1 MTWEEYYDK
10 FYEWAESTQIK
21 KLSSVESLGPA
32 DEVTEVMMSFAFDHE
47 DIVNRI
53 ARKAIEQK
61 IIFSGENISDL
72 TNFIDPQLQNQLTLQ
87 SADSFTEEDLNHL
100 LGMVDDDIVASL
112 YKKKGYKIPEEYSFI
127 DDSDDFEEEEYSEP
141 ESDLTDDVSEAK
153 QPSGFFSKLAMAF
166 GIGSGIHQGINDAT
180 GSRLHKF
187 RVGDHVRVRYRGQ
200 EGTVVDINGDLYMVS
215 LNDGGYVDSY
225 TESQLEKAW

>member
-10 FYEWAESTQIK
+10 FYDWAESTQIK
-21 KLSSVESLGPA
+21 KLSSVEALGPA
-32 DEVTEVMMSFAFDHE
+32 EEVTEVMVSFAFDHE

-61 IIFSGENISDL
+61 IVFSGENIADL
-72 TNFIDPQLQNQLTLQ
+72 TNFIDSQLQNQLTLQ

-112 YKKKGYKIPEEYSFI
+112 YEKKGYKIPDEYSFI
-127 DDSDDFEEEEYSEP
+127 DDSDDFDEEYEDSEP
-141 ESDLTDDVSEAK
+141 DAADSTFAEK
-153 QPSGFFSKLAMAF
+153 QPSGFFSRLAMAF
-166 GIGSGIHQGINDAT
+166 GVGHGISQGIKDAT
-180 GSRLHKF
+180 APKLRKF

-200 EGTVVDINGDLYMVS
+200 EGTIVDINGDLYMVS
-215 LNDGGYVDSY
+215 LKDGGYVDSY
-225 TESQLEKAW
+225 SESQLERAW

>member
-10 FYEWAESTQIK
+10 FYDWAESTQIK
-21 KLSSVESLGPA
+21 KLSSVEALGPA
-32 DEVTEVMMSFAFDHE
+32 EEVTEVMVSFAFDHE

-61 IIFSGENISDL
+61 IVFSGENIADL

-112 YKKKGYKIPEEYSFI
+112 YKKKGYKIPDEYSFI
-127 DDSDDFEEEEYSEP
+127 DDSDDLDEEYEDSEPYVEDESFEE
-141 ESDLTDDVSEAK
+141 K
-153 QPSGFFSKLAMAF
+153 QPSGFFSRLAMAF
-166 GIGSGIHQGINDAT
+166 GVGHGISQGIKDSTAPKP
-180 GSRLHKF
+180 RKF
-187 RVGDHVRVRYRGQ
+187 RIGDHVRVRYRGQ
-200 EGTVVDINGDLYMVS
+200 EGTIVDINGDLYMVS
-215 LNDGGYVDSY
+215 LKDGGYVDSY
-225 TESQLEKAW
+225 SESQLERAW

>member
-10 FYEWAESTQIK
+10 FYDWAESTQIK
-21 KLSSVESLGPA
+21 KLSSVEALGPA
-32 DEVTEVMMSFAFDHE
+32 EEVTEVMVSFAFDHE

-61 IIFSGENISDL
+61 IVFSGENIADL

-112 YKKKGYKIPEEYSFI
+112 YKKKGYKIPDEYSFI
-127 DDSDDFEEEEYSEP
+127 DDSDDFEEEYEDSEP
-141 ESDLTDDVSEAK
+141 DVSEATFAEK
-153 QPSGFFSKLAMAF
+153 QPSGFFSRLAMAF
-166 GIGSGIHQGINDAT
+166 GVGHGISQGIKDAT
-180 GSRLHKF
+180 APKPRRF
-187 RVGDHVRVRYRGQ
+187 RIGDHVRVRYRGQ
-200 EGTVVDINGDLYMVS
+200 EGTIVDINGDLYMVS
-215 LNDGGYVDSY
+215 LKDGGYVDSY
-225 TESQLEKAW
+225 SESQLERAW

>member
-10 FYEWAESTQIK
+10 FYDWAESTQIK
-21 KLSSVESLGPA
+21 KLSSVEALGPA
-32 DEVTEVMMSFAFDHE
+32 EEVTEVMVSFAFDHE

-61 IIFSGENISDL
+61 IVFSGENIADL

-112 YKKKGYKIPEEYSFI
+112 YKKKGYKIPDEYSFI
-127 DDSDDFEEEEYSEP
+127 DDSDDLDEEYEDSEPYVEDESFEE
-141 ESDLTDDVSEAK
+141 K
-153 QPSGFFSKLAMAF
+153 QPSGFFSRLAMAF
-166 GIGSGIHQGINDAT
+166 GVGHGISQGIKDST
-180 GSRLHKF
+180 VPKPRKF
-187 RVGDHVRVRYRGQ
+187 RIGDHVRVRYRGQ
-200 EGTVVDINGDLYMVS
+200 EGTIVDINGDLYMVS
-215 LNDGGYVDSY
+215 LKDGGYVDSY
-225 TESQLEKAW
+225 SESQLERAW

>member
-10 FYEWAESTQIK
+10 FYDWAESTQIK
-21 KLSSVESLGPA
+21 KLSSVEALGPA
-32 DEVTEVMMSFAFDHE
+32 EEVTEVMVSFAFDHE

-61 IIFSGENISDL
+61 IVFSGENIADL

-87 SADSFTEEDLNHL
+87 SADSFTEEDLYHL

-112 YKKKGYKIPEEYSFI
+112 YKKKGYKIPDEYSFI
-127 DDSDDFEEEEYSEP
+127 DDSDDFDEKYEDSEP
-141 ESDLTDDVSEAK
+141 DVADSTFTKK
-153 QPSGFFSKLAMAF
+153 QPSGFFSRLAMAF
-166 GIGSGIHQGINDAT
+166 GVGHGISQGIKDAT
-180 GSRLHKF
+180 APKPRKF

-200 EGTVVDINGDLYMVS
+200 EGTIVDINGDLYMVS
-215 LNDGGYVDSY
+215 LNDGGHVDSY
-225 TESQLEKAW
+225 SESQLERAW